1 MDTGTIRATED
12 EALQFHSNGRPC
24 KLSIAPT
31 KLNIDNI
38 LSQRVRLKKLGD
50 ARLQTGDIS
59 VAAATM
65 TGRRQPRAVRQVVF
79 RCDAL
84 RQLDLSVAL

>member
-38 LSQRVRLKKLGD
+38 LSQRVRL
-50 ARLQTGDIS
+50 QTGDIS

-84 RQLDLSVAL
+84 RQMDLSVAL